1 LLGWNYYCEERISL
15 NEKFDAIIVGG
26 GPAGSAAAL
35 TMARAGL
42 SVVLLERGEFPGAKN
57 LFGGVLYRK
66 QIEELVPEFWKE
78 RNFPMERYIV
88 EQRIWMMGKESMVT
102 FGHRNEKY
110 SEPFNCF
117 TGLRVAFDQ
126 WFAGKAV
133 DAGALPVYETVALDV
148 IREGDRVV
156 GVKTDREDGNLYA
169 DVVVIA
175 DGVNSLLGKAM
186 GIHKEW
192 KPDEVS
198 LAVKEIIA
206 LPREKIEDRFG
217 LEGNEGVTI
226 EFMGETSLGMAGM
239 GFLYTNKETI
249 SLGVG
254 VMVNHL
260 RDKKVKPYAILDAVK
275 QHPMIR
281 KLIQGGET
289 KEYSGHLIPE
299 GGFHSIPPL
308 SGSGWCVCGDAAQLV
323 NFVNREGTNLAMTS
337 GRLAGE
343 AIIEAKSKG
352 DFSAASMKAY
362 DQKIQTSFVHKDLKK
377 YKGMHQFLKE
387 QDPELLFDKLPRAL
401 NEAAYNMFLVDGI
414 PKADKQ
420 KMAVNLIKG
429 AAGGTMNLMKLGY
442 KGWRAM
448 NG

>member
-1 LLGWNYYCEERISL
+1 M
-15 NEKFDAIIVGG
+15 NEKFDAVVVGA
-26 GPAGSAAAL
+26 GPAGAAAAL
-35 TMARAGL
+35 TMARAGM

-66 QIEELVPEFWKE
+66 QIEELVPNFWEE
-78 RNFPMERYIV
+78 RNAPIERHIV

-102 FGHRNEKY
+102 FGHRNEAFK
-110 SEPFNCF
+110 EPYNNF
-117 TGLRVAFDQ
+117 TGLRVKFDQ
-126 WFAGKAV
+126 WFANKAV
-133 DAGALPVYETVALDV
+133 EAGAIPVYETVATEV
-148 IREGDRVV
+148 IREGDKVV
-156 GVKTDREDGNLYA
+156 GVRTDREDGDLYA

-175 DGVNSLLGKAM
+175 DGVNSLLGKQM

-192 KPDEVS
+192 APDEVS
-198 LAVKEIIA
+198 LAVKEVIA
-206 LPREKIEDRFG
+206 LPREKIEDRFN
-217 LEGNEGVTI
+217 LEGDEGVTI

-249 SLGVG
+249 SLGIG

-260 RDKKVKPYAILDAVK
+260 REKRVKPYAVLDAVK

-299 GGFHSIPPL
+299 GGFHSIPKL
-308 SGSGWCVCGDAAQLV
+308 SGEGWVVCGDAAQLV
-323 NFVNREGTNLAMTS
+323 NFVHREGTNLAMTS
-337 GRLAGE
+337 GKLAGE
-343 AIIEAKSKG
+343 AIVKAKEAG
-352 DFSAASMKAY
+352 DYSAASLSAY
-362 DQKIQTSFVHKDLKK
+362 DAGIRESFIHKDLKK

-387 QDPELLFDKLPRAL
+387 TDPELLFDKMPRAV
-401 NEAAYNMFLVDGI
+401 NEAAYQMFLIDGGS
-414 PKADKQ
+414 KAEKQ
-420 KMAVNLIKG
+420 KKAFEIIRS
-429 AAGGTMNLMKLGY
+429 AAGGSMNMMKLGW

>member
-1 LLGWNYYCEERISL
+1 MS
-15 NEKFDAIIVGG
+15 EKFDAVVVGG
-26 GPAGSAAAL
+26 GPAGAAAAL

-57 LFGGVLYRK
+57 LFGGILYRK
-66 QIEELVPEFWKE
+66 QIEELVPEFWLE
-78 RNFPMERYIV
+78 RNAPIERHIV
-88 EQRIWMMGKESMVT
+88 EQRIWMMGKESMT
-102 FGHRNEKY
+102 TLGHRNEAYK
-110 SEPFNCF
+110 EPYNCF
-117 TGLRVAFDQ
+117 TGLRVKFDQ
-126 WFAGKAV
+126 WFADKAV
-133 DAGALPVYETVALDV
+133 QAGAIPVYQTVALDV

-156 GVKTDREDGNLYA
+156 GVKTDREDGDLYA

-198 LAVKEIIA
+198 LAVKEVIQ
-206 LPREKIEDRFG
+206 LPREKIEDRFN
-217 LEGNEGVTI
+217 LEGDEGCTI

-254 VMVNHL
+254 VMVDHL
-260 RDKKVKPYAILDAVK
+260 REKRVKPYEILDSVK

-281 KLIQGGET
+281 KLIAGGEV

-299 GGFHSIPPL
+299 GGYYSIPPL
-308 SGSGWCVCGDAAQLV
+308 SGSGWMVAGDAAQLV
-323 NFVNREGTNLAMTS
+323 NFVHREGTNLAMTS
-337 GRLAGE
+337 GRLAAE
-343 AIIEAKSKG
+343 AIIEAKG
-352 DFSAASMKAY
+352 NNDFSAASLKRY
-362 DQKIQTSFVHKDLKK
+362 DELIRESFVIKDLKK
-377 YKGMHQFLKE
+377 YRGMHQMLKE
-387 QDPELLFDKLPRAL
+387 VDPDLLFNRLPKAA
-401 NEAAYNMFLVDGI
+401 NEALYNMFLIDGVT
-414 PKADKQ
+414 KAEKQ
-420 KMAVNLIKG
+420 KLAVKLLKD
-429 AAGGTMNLMKLGY
+429 AAGGSMNLMKLGY